1 MKVNKEKIKEEILKG
16 KYARLEII
24 VPNAEKNA
32 IRVTPCMELDVNA
45 NTVTLMLLCKTLDNV
60 KKEIIKKH
68 PEIMLAE
75 MLVGFESNGKIYEEE
90 ISYE

>member
-16 KYARLEII
+16 EYARLEIL

-32 IRVTPCMELDVNA
+32 IRVTPCIELDVNA
-45 NTVTLMLLCKTLDNV
+45 NAVTLMLLCKVLDEV
-60 KKEIIKKH
+60 KKEIVEKN
-68 PEIMLAE
+68 PEVKLAE
-75 MLVGFESNGKIYEEE
+75 ILAGFKSNGKIYEEE